1 MSGFVSKTFVRFN
14 RVLFNEEQEP
24 IGTQEVEAL
33 VVDVPGT
40 PQTWDSEGSP
50 AELYVEDAWTVVD
63 GKRAKLITRD
73 FTWEDQEAAI
83 LYYKIEMEGL
93 EMEAEAAEDFEL
105 YGEDLLEGSHV

>member
-14 RVLFNEEQEP
+14 RVLFNAEREP

-40 PQTWDSEGSP
+40 PQTWGSEGSP

-63 GKRAKLITRD
+63 GKRAELITQD

-83 LYYKIEMEGL
+83 LHYKIEVEGL
-93 EMEAEAAEDFEL
+93 ELEAAAAADFEL
-105 YGEDLLEGSHV
+105 YGDDLLEGPHV

>member
-24 IGTQEVEAL
+24 IGTQGVEAL

-40 PQTWDSEGSP
+40 PQTWGSEGSP

-83 LYYKIEMEGL
+83 LQYKSEE
-93 EMEAEAAEDFEL
+93 EEAQDANDIDL
-105 YGEDLLEGSHV
+105 QMYREDLLEGSHV